1 MAAFTFLTLALDNF
15 CKCEKVNGKVHY
27 REIHGGHVTLVETTV
42 HGKVLEIVFDR
53 PPANAIN
60 RQSSYDLYEAFKRLR
75 DDPDLMVGILVGGG
89 DRFFSAGWDL
99 KEIASG
105 DELAGVD
112 EIDLGPGGLGGI
124 TEFFDL
130 GKPVIAAVNGF
141 AVGGGFEIAL
151 AADIVVAAEHA
162 EFFLPEMQRGFLP
175 DSGGVQRLAR
185 RLPYN
190 VAIDLMFT
198 GRRMSAAEAK
208 HWGFVRDVVPA
219 ERLLDHCRALAG
231 ELAVAAP
238 LALQALK
245 EVMATI
251 TPLSIE
257 DAFKRTRLGWQGLA
271 GMPIYEKMIRSAD
284 YSEGPRAFAE
294 KRKPIWKGR

>member
-1 MAAFTFLTLALDNF
+1 
-15 CKCEKVNGKVHY
+15 
-27 REIHGGHVTLVETTV
+27 VTQVRTSV
-42 HGKVLEIVFDR
+42 RGKVLEVVFDR

-60 RQSSYDLYEAFKRLR
+60 RRASYELYDAFKHLR
-75 DDPDLMVGILVGGG
+75 DDPDLMVSILTGGG
-89 DRFFSAGWDL
+89 ERFFSAGWDL

-105 DELAGVD
+105 DELAGAD
-112 EIDLGPGGLGGI
+112 EMDLGPGGLGGI

-130 GKPVIAAVNGF
+130 KKPVIAAVNGF
-141 AVGGGFEIAL
+141 AVGGGFEMAL
-151 AADIVVAAEHA
+151 AADIVVAAEHV

-175 DSGGVQRLAR
+175 DSGAVQRLAR

-190 VAIDLMFT
+190 VAIDLMLT
-198 GRRMSAAEAK
+198 GRHMSAAEAK
-208 HWGFVRDVVPA
+208 HWGLVRDVVPA
-219 ERLLDHCRALAG
+219 ERLLDHCRAIAD
-231 ELAVAAP
+231 ELADAAP

-271 GMPIYEKMIRSAD
+271 GMPIYEKMMRSED

-294 KRKPIWKGR
+294 KRKPVWKGR